1 MRGALAMATRAG
13 RRAQVGGCPMF
24 GPADFEDRIGPV
36 LGVAA
41 GAGFIASQHD
51 IVFAHR
57 RSAFLR
63 ECRRQCA
70 MPNQG
75 HDAENHA
82 KCNDPQRH
90 FGGIGRS
97 RKSRRRQRQDR
108 HNCTD

>member
-1 MRGALAMATRAG
+1 MRGTFAMATRAG

-24 GPADFEDRIGPV
+24 GPANFEYRVGPI

-41 GAGFIASQHD
+41 SADSIAPQHD
-51 IVFAHR
+51 IVFAHLL
-57 RSAFLR
+57 SAFLR

-82 KCNDPQRH
+82 KFDDPQRH
-90 FGGIGRS
+90 FGGTGRG
-97 RKSRRRQRQDR
+97 R
-108 HNCTD
+108 

>member
-1 MRGALAMATRAG
+1 MRGTIAMATRAG

-24 GPADFEDRIGPV
+24 GPADFEYRVGPI
-36 LGVAA
+36 LGVAG
-41 GAGFIASQHD
+41 GADFIAPQHD
-51 IVFAHR
+51 IVFSHL

-82 KCNDPQRH
+82 KCNDPQH
-90 FGGIGRS
+90 YFSDTGRG
-97 RKSRRRQRQDR
+97 R
-108 HNCTD
+108 